1 MQRIGITILTLTL
14 IAAPAFA
21 QDQPAPAPPRAIDS
35 DTGKVTKPPEEK
47 QPDPAKQAADLYE
60 SARKLFFQAKYKD
73 AIKPLTDAIKLDPTK
88 SGYKLLLAKAY
99 RLTDQSDKAADILA
113 EILKENPEHVE
124 AGVTLAE
131 LLSPVKQPDKVIA
144 TLEPLLKFKRDYPL
158 YHMLG
163 QAYYEKE
170 NLAKARQYLEE
181 AVRLNPR
188 AGGDYYQLGNIYLM
202 QSRFAKADDVYKTA
216 GGKLD
221 KKEDADAYEKAGDLD
236 VSDDVFHFKLA
247 SVYFNL
253 RNYLGQ
259 ITTAKVIG
267 GKPGDIKDH
276 MLLIDPVPGAEDTFY
291 IAGPRSAIFQ
301 AAKAQAMGIKV
312 PGIKFLEANIW
323 QSARRFAKADGLY
336 KELEGKLDKAD
347 EGLFW
352 YYWANTAL
360 GLDQLETYLQRLD
373 KAIAAQPEVYKP
385 TLADAYVTVA
395 LRYQQRGDTKK
406 HLEHL
411 AKAVQTNP
419 LSASLHLTLGDAHWQ
434 LGHQAKAVEQYKLV
448 LELEPDHALRA
459 RLLNRIRGEED
470 IPMPPKD
477 TGPTRTAENK

>member
-1 MQRIGITILTLTL
+1 MYRTGIIWALACTLF
-14 IAAPAFA
+14 AAPAFGE
-21 QDQPAPAPPRAIDS
+21 DQPTPPAAIAP
-35 DTGKVTKPPEEK
+35 DTDKVAADGDGKV
-47 QPDPAKQAADLYE
+47 DPAKQAADLYE
-60 SARKLFFQAKYKD
+60 AARKLFFQAHYKD
-73 AIKPLTDAIKLDPTK
+73 TIEPLKEAIKLDGTK

-99 RLTDQSDKAADILA
+99 RLVDESGKASDLLTQ
-113 EILKENPEHVE
+113 ILKENPEHVE

-131 LLSPVKQPDKVIA
+131 LLSVDNQPDKVIA

-170 NLAKARQYLEE
+170 DLAKARQYLEE

-202 QSRFAKADDVYKTA
+202 QSRFAKA
-216 GGKLD
+216 
-221 KKEDADAYEKAGDLD
+221 ADAYEKAGDLD
-236 VSDDVFHFKLA
+236 VADDVFHFKLA

-267 GKPGDIKDH
+267 GKPGDIKDS
-276 MLLIDPVPGAEDTFY
+276 MLLIAPVPGADDTFT
-291 IAGPRSAIFQ
+291 IAGPKSAIFQ
-301 AAKAQAMGIKV
+301 VAKAQALGIKV

-323 QSARRFAKADGLY
+323 QSARRFAKADALY
-336 KELEGKLDKAD
+336 KELDGKLDAAD
-347 EGLFW
+347 QGLFW

-360 GLDQLETYLQRLD
+360 GLDQLETYLKRLG
-373 KAIAAQPEVYKP
+373 KAIDAQPDIYKP
-385 TLADAYVTVA
+385 TLADAYVSVA
-395 LRYQQRGDTKK
+395 LRYQQRGDNQK
-406 HLEHL
+406 HLEYL
-411 AKAVQTNP
+411 AKAVATNP

-434 LGHQAKAVEQYKLV
+434 LGHQPQAVEQYKLV
-448 LELEPDHALRA
+448 LELEPDHALRG

-477 TGPTRTAENK
+477 ASPTRTATSV